1 MNHAWMTEFREFC
14 KTFDYNPNSKLAV
27 DQYKLFRKS
36 GLTL

>member
-1 MNHAWMTEFREFC
+1 MNYDWMPEFREFC
-14 KTFDYNPNSKLAV
+14 KTCDYNPNSKLAV